1 MSIRTTNVISYF
13 FAGIS
18 ILLIIIGCFAP
29 IVFTQC
35 RSLVDFTE
43 TGQIG
48 DTIGGTMSPF
58 VTIAGVLMTFIAFLM
73 QVNANKIQSD
83 QLRKSLSL
91 KLLEN
96 KIDSRNALELMSVD
110 INVMIK
116 NIDAICQEIEKFCKA
131 TEGNPTGEIPF
142 HFTPKQSYGRYAS
155 INRNLVYNAF
165 ASFMMPDEYLED
177 FRTTYSLMDF
187 YCEGL
192 NSLFSVIYK
201 PYMDD
206 IMTIKKQIPS
216 AFDELNN
223 ALNDYAYN
231 FRLMDLINLFNKNVK
246 ERLINNGVLNVLELK
261 KVLDDARFSSLFQAN
276 FVKYQTVLA
285 LTNSLITQNMMMVGA
300 MRDAKA
306 KFQEQGM
313 YNRLKSLRDTIEV
326 VLSKHTIKTI
336 ETEFV
341 NQADLFANRN

>member
-1 MSIRTTNVISYF
+1 MIISNLKKELFNMSIRTTNVISYF

-35 RSLVDFTE
+35 ISLVDFTE

-116 NIDAICQEIEKFCKA
+116 NIDAI
-131 TEGNPTGEIPF
+131 
-142 HFTPKQSYGRYAS
+142 
-155 INRNLVYNAF
+155 
-165 ASFMMPDEYLED
+165 
-177 FRTTYSLMDF
+177 
-187 YCEGL
+187 
-192 NSLFSVIYK
+192 
-201 PYMDD
+201 
-206 IMTIKKQIPS
+206 
-216 AFDELNN
+216 
-223 ALNDYAYN
+223 
-231 FRLMDLINLFNKNVK
+231 
-246 ERLINNGVLNVLELK
+246 
-261 KVLDDARFSSLFQAN
+261 
-276 FVKYQTVLA
+276 
-285 LTNSLITQNMMMVGA
+285 
-300 MRDAKA
+300 
-306 KFQEQGM
+306 
-313 YNRLKSLRDTIEV
+313 
-326 VLSKHTIKTI
+326 
-336 ETEFV
+336 
-341 NQADLFANRN
+341 

>member
-1 MSIRTTNVISYF
+1 MSIKTTNVISYI
-13 FAGIS
+13 FAGVS
-18 ILLIIIGCFAP
+18 IFLIIIGCFAP
-29 IVFTQC
+29 LVFTQC

-58 VTIAGVLMTFIAFLM
+58 VTIAGVFMTFIAFLM

-116 NIDAICQEIEKFCKA
+116 NIDAICQEIEVFCKA
-131 TEGNPTGEIPF
+131 TEQNPTGETPF
-142 HFTPKQSYGRYAS
+142 HFTPKQSHGRYVS

-165 ASFMMPDEYLED
+165 ASFMMPDDYLED
-177 FRTTYSLMDF
+177 FRATYSLMDF

-192 NSLFSVIYK
+192 DSLFSVIYK

-206 IMTIKKQIPS
+206 IMTIKKQIPQ
-216 AFDELNN
+216 AFEELNGAVN
-223 ALNDYAYN
+223 VYACRN
-231 FRLMDLINLFNKNVK
+231 GHLELLETFNQNVQ
-246 ERLINNGVLNVLELK
+246 ERLINNGILNILELHK
-261 KVLDDARFSSLFQAN
+261 FLIDARFSSLFKAN
-276 FVKYQTVLA
+276 INNYLMVVR
-285 LTNSLITQNMMMVGA
+285 LTNSLITQNMMMVEA
-300 MRDAKA
+300 MRNAKA
-306 KFQEQGM
+306 ELQEQEI
-313 YNRLKSLRDTIEV
+313 YNRLISLRDKIEV
-326 VLSKHTIKTI
+326 VLSNHTVKTI

-341 NQADLFANRN
+341 NQVD

>member
-1 MSIRTTNVISYF
+1 MSIKTTNVISYF

-29 IVFTQC
+29 MVFTQC
-35 RSLVDFTE
+35 GSLADFTE

-58 VTIAGVLMTFIAFLM
+58 VTIAGVFMTFIAFLM

-116 NIDAICQEIEKFCKA
+116 NIDATCQEIEVFCNA

-142 HFTPKQSYGRYAS
+142 HFTSKQSHGRYIS

-165 ASFMMPDEYLED
+165 ASFMKPDEYLED
-177 FRTTYSLMDF
+177 FRAAYSLMDF
-187 YCEGL
+187 YSEGL
-192 NSLFSVIYK
+192 DILYSVIYK
-201 PYMDD
+201 PYTDD

-216 AFDELNN
+216 AFEDLSN
-223 ALNDYAYN
+223 AVNDYAQKAGH
-231 FRLMDLINLFNKNVK
+231 LTLIGQFNKQVQ
-246 ERLINNGVLNVLELK
+246 ERIINDGILNVLELN
-261 KVLDDARFSSLFQAN
+261 KVLNDGRFSSLFQAN
-276 FVKYQTVLA
+276 LDKYLIVLR
-285 LTNSLITQNMMMVGA
+285 LTNSLITQNMMMVEA

-306 KFQEQGM
+306 KFQKQER
-313 YNRLKSLRDTIEV
+313 YNRLKSLRDKIEV

-341 NQADLFANRN
+341 NQVD

>member
-1 MSIRTTNVISYF
+1 MSIKTTDIISF
-13 FAGIS
+13 IFAGIS
-18 ILLIIIGCFAP
+18 IVLIIIGCFAP

-58 VTIAGVLMTFIAFLM
+58 VTIAGVFMTFIAFLM

-116 NIDAICQEIEKFCKA
+116 NIDAICQEIEDFCKA
-131 TEGNPTGEIPF
+131 TEETPTGEIPF
-142 HFTPKQSYGRYAS
+142 HFTPKQSHGRYVS

-165 ASFMMPDEYLED
+165 ASFMSPDEYLEN
-177 FRTTYSLMDF
+177 FRATYSLMDF

-192 NSLFSVIYK
+192 DILYSVIYK
-201 PYMDD
+201 PYTDE
-206 IMTIKKQIPS
+206 IMSIKKQIPS
-216 AFDELNN
+216 AFEELINVVI
-223 ALNDYAYN
+223 DYAYKEG
-231 FRLMDLINLFNKNVK
+231 DIKLFNQFNQSVQK
-246 ERLINNGVLNVLELK
+246 RIINNGIINILELNKVLN
-261 KVLDDARFSSLFQAN
+261 DTRFSSLFQAN
-276 FVKYQTVLA
+276 LEIYLKVVRLI
-285 LTNSLITQNMMMVGA
+285 NSLITQNMMMVGA

-306 KFQEQGM
+306 KFQAQGM
-313 YNRLKSLRDTIEV
+313 YNRLTSLRDTIEV
-326 VLSKHTIKTI
+326 VLSKHTIETI

-341 NQADLFANRN
+341 NQVD

>member
-1 MSIRTTNVISYF
+1 MSIKTTNVISYI
-13 FAGIS
+13 FAGVS
-18 ILLIIIGCFAP
+18 IFLIIIGCFAP
-29 IVFTQC
+29 LVFTQC

-58 VTIAGVLMTFIAFLM
+58 VTIAGVFMTFIAFLM

-116 NIDAICQEIEKFCKA
+116 NIDAICQEIEAFCKA
-131 TEGNPTGEIPF
+131 TEQNPTGETPF
-142 HFTPKQSYGRYAS
+142 HFTPKQSHGRYVS

-165 ASFMMPDEYLED
+165 ASFMMPDDYLED
-177 FRTTYSLMDF
+177 FRATYSLMDF

-192 NSLFSVIYK
+192 DSLFSVIYK
-201 PYMDD
+201 PYTDD
-206 IMTIKKQIPS
+206 IMSIKKQIPP
-216 AFDELNN
+216 AFEELNN
-223 ALNDYAYN
+223 AVIDYAYKEE
-231 FRLMDLINLFNKNVK
+231 DIELFNQFNQSVQT
-246 ERLINNGVLNVLELK
+246 RIINNGILNILELNNVLNDK
-261 KVLDDARFSSLFQAN
+261 RFSSLFQAN
-276 FVKYQTVLA
+276 LDKYLTVVR
-285 LTNSLITQNMMMVGA
+285 LTNSLITQNMMMVRA

-306 KFQEQGM
+306 KFQEQGI

-326 VLSKHTIKTI
+326 VLSKHTIETI

-341 NQADLFANRN
+341 NQVD